1 MPLHGLPLAERMS
14 RLRDANLRDRV
25 IREKPFS
32 FGAFEDYIL
41 SSYHKMYRLGDAPN
55 YEPDPAES
63 ATAIATRTGEI
74 AAGVVWD
81 WLMEADGRGIVYF
94 PIFNYAECNLDAL
107 RTLLQHPR
115 TRLGLGDG
123 GAHCGA
129 ICDASIQT
137 FMLTHWVRD
146 RTRGAKLS
154 LEEVVKTISSDTASF
169 YGLDDRGRV
178 AVGYKADL
186 NVIDFDALKLH
197 APEMVYDLPADGRR
211 FVQRAD
217 GYTHTIVS
225 GEVIRA
231 HGQPTGKLPGKLV
244 RGRQSV

>member
-1 MPLHGLPLAERMS
+1 MM
-14 RLRDANLRDRV
+14 
-25 IREKPFS
+25 
-32 FGAFEDYIL
+32 
-41 SSYHKMYRLGDAPN
+41 
-55 YEPDPAES
+55 ES
-63 ATAIATRTGEI
+63 
-74 AAGVVWD
+74 
-81 WLMEADGRGIVYF
+81 DGRGIVYF
-94 PIFNYAECNLDAL
+94 PIFNYAACNLDPL

-146 RTRGAKLS
+146 RTRGPKLS

-169 YGLDDRGRV
+169 YGLEDRGRV

-186 NVIDFDALKLH
+186 NVIDFDALKLY

-244 RGRQSV
+244 RGRQGV

>member
-1 MPLHGLPLAERMS
+1 
-14 RLRDANLRDRV
+14 
-25 IREKPFS
+25 
-32 FGAFEDYIL
+32 
-41 SSYHKMYRLGDAPN
+41 
-55 YEPDPAES
+55 
-63 ATAIATRTGEI
+63 
-74 AAGVVWD
+74 
-81 WLMEADGRGIVYF
+81 MEADGRGIVYF
-94 PIFNYAECNLDAL
+94 PIFGYAEGNFDAL
-107 RTLLQHPR
+107 RSLLQHPR

-146 RTRGAKLS
+146 RTRGPRLA
-154 LEEVVKTISSDTASF
+154 LEEVVKTITSDTASF

-244 RGRQSV
+244 RGRQGL